1 MVIART
7 RPWAGP
13 AIFSYGF
20 RPFFL
25 LGALY
30 SGIAIVTWLPMFY
43 GELAAATAFAPLDWH
58 VHEMIYG
65 FVPAVLTG
73 FLLTAIPNWTGR
85 LPIQGAPLIGLV
97 AVWLAGRAAVTSS
110 AVIGWAPAAAIDA
123 AFLLF
128 VAAAAAREIVAGRN
142 WRNLPVVV
150 LVAGFAAGN
159 VAFHLEAH
167 SSGGAGANA
176 AARFGIAVAAILIS
190 LVGGRLIPSFTH
202 NWLVRENPG
211 RLPVPFGRFDV
222 VVVAASA
229 VALAAWIVS
238 PATTTV
244 GLLLIAASGLQ
255 SVRLA
260 RWAGDSTIHDRLV
273 LILHVGYAFVPL
285 GLLLAGLAAFDLVAQ
300 AAGIHAFAGEIG
312 IMTLA
317 VMTRATLGHTGRRLE
332 ASPSTQA
339 IYAAVILAA
348 VARVCAALH
357 PAWSPPLLHVGAFAW
372 AAAFVGFA
380 AAFGPFLIG
389 NSVAAKPA

>member
-1 MVIART
+1 
-7 RPWAGP
+7 
-13 AIFSYGF
+13 
-20 RPFFL
+20 
-25 LGALY
+25 
-30 SGIAIVTWLPMFY
+30 MFY
-43 GELAAATAFAPLDWH
+43 GELAVATAITPRDWH
-58 VHEMIYG
+58 IHEMIYG
-65 FVPAVLTG
+65 YVPAVLTG

-110 AVIGWAPAAAIDA
+110 AAVGWAPAAAIDA
-123 AFLLF
+123 AFLIL

-167 SSGGAGANA
+167 VSGGADA

-211 RLPVPFGRFDV
+211 RVPVPFGRFDV
-222 VVVAASA
+222 LVVAAAA
-229 VALAAWIVS
+229 VALVIWIAW
-238 PATTTV
+238 PATPAV
-244 GLLLIAASGLQ
+244 GFLLITASGLQ

-260 RWAGDSTIHDRLV
+260 RWAGERTVRDRLV
-273 LILHVGYAFVPL
+273 LILHVGYAFVSL

-300 AAGIHAFAGEIG
+300 AAGIHAFAGAIG

-389 NSVAAKPA
+389 KRVAPKPV